1 MTLRS
6 PAWKRFRAN
15 RRGWWSLW
23 IFVALYAASL
33 CAGLFCRSPHE
44 VFPASVL
51 DPHLRPAVVS
61 AGHYPVAAVEVAP
74 PSVSLRSPAP
84 PAGEPEGDPD
94 PGAESAESAE
104 AEAAKAEAEK
114 AKAEA
119 AALKDRLL
127 RLQADF
133 DNFRKRQARDRAEWI
148 QQSNA
153 DLLEELLPVLD
164 QTDAAI
170 ASVSKDSSEA
180 AKPFREGFELVR
192 RSFLNAVAK
201 FGLKPVEG
209 VVGKPLDTATSEAI
223 TIMRTG
229 QTAPGCVVYETRKGY
244 SLNGKVLRAAQVVV
258 EDEAEEP
265 APEAEKPAEEPA
277 PAEPAGNQEA

>member
-1 MTLRS
+1 MNED
-6 PAWKRFRAN
+6 PATEAEKPETPVT
-15 RRGWWSLW
+15 G
-23 IFVALYAASL
+23 
-33 CAGLFCRSPHE
+33 
-44 VFPASVL
+44 PATPSE
-51 DPHLRPAVVS
+51 PAVET
-61 AGHYPVAAVEVAP
+61 PPEPPAAEPAVP
-74 PSVSLRSPAP
+74 DPAP
-84 PAGEPEGDPD
+84 ADPEAAPADPEA
-94 PGAESAESAE
+94 GAEQAE
-104 AEAAKAEAEK
+104 AENAEADAAKAEADK

-170 ASVSKDSSEA
+170 APVSKDSSEA

-192 RSFLNAVAK
+192 RTFLNAVGK

-229 QTAPGCVVYETRKGY
+229 QAEPGCVVYETRRGY
-244 SLNGKVLRAAQVVV
+244 VLNGKVLRAAQVVV
-258 EDEAEEP
+258 EDEAEAP
-265 APEAEKPAEEPA
+265 APAAEPA
-277 PAEPAGNQEA
+277 PAEAAAEPAAEPAGNEEA

>member
-1 MTLRS
+1 METKILTVSRIDGDY
-6 PAWKRFRAN
+6 AWLT
-15 RRGWWSLW
+15 S
-23 IFVALYAASL
+23 
-33 CAGLFCRSPHE
+33 
-44 VFPASVL
+44 
-51 DPHLRPAVVS
+51 
-61 AGHYPVAAVEVAP
+61 
-74 PSVSLRSPAP
+74 
-84 PAGEPEGDPD
+84 GE
-94 PGAESAESAE
+94 PGAEPAERPSAEADDAKAE
-104 AEAAKAEAEK
+104 AEAAKAEADK

-133 DNFRKRQARDRAEWI
+133 DNFRKRQARERAEWI

-201 FGLKPVEG
+201 FGLKPVARRS
-209 VVGKPLDTATSEAI
+209 PS
-223 TIMRTG
+223 
-229 QTAPGCVVYETRKGY
+229 
-244 SLNGKVLRAAQVVV
+244 
-258 EDEAEEP
+258 
-265 APEAEKPAEEPA
+265 
-277 PAEPAGNQEA
+277 

>member
-1 MTLRS
+1 MNEDPATS
-6 PAWKRFRAN
+6 PEDTAP
-15 RRGWWSLW
+15 
-23 IFVALYAASL
+23 AAGVPPPEPAP
-33 CAGLFCRSPHE
+33 AGT
-44 VFPASVL
+44 
-51 DPHLRPAVVS
+51 
-61 AGHYPVAAVEVAP
+61 AGET
-74 PSVSLRSPAP
+74 PSGSLRSPAP
-84 PAGEPEGDPD
+84 PEGEPEGDPE
-94 PGAESAESAE
+94 PGAESAENGAAE
-104 AEAAKAEAEK
+104 AEAAKAEADK

-133 DNFRKRQARDRAEWI
+133 DNFRKRQARERAEWI

-277 PAEPAGNQEA
+277 PAGQEA

>member
-1 MTLRS
+1 ML
-6 PAWKRFRAN
+6 
-15 RRGWWSLW
+15 
-23 IFVALYAASL
+23 
-33 CAGLFCRSPHE
+33 
-44 VFPASVL
+44 
-51 DPHLRPAVVS
+51 VS
-61 AGHYPVAAVEVAP
+61 AAPEPLFESRMNEDPATEKKEPAPAPAAPAP
-74 PSVSLRSPAP
+74 DPSGEPPAP
-84 PAGEPEGDPD
+84 PAAAPAAPEPAPAAPEPAPAAPEAGV
-94 PGAESAESAE
+94 ESAEHRSAE
-104 AEAAKAEAEK
+104 EAEK

-180 AKPFREGFELVR
+180 AKPFRDGFELVR
-192 RSFLNAVAK
+192 RTFLNAVAK

-229 QTAPGCVVYETRKGY
+229 QTEPGCVVYETRRGY
-244 SLNGKVLRAAQVVV
+244 VLNGKVLRAAQVVV
-258 EDEAEEP
+258 EDEAEAP
-265 APEAEKPAEEPA
+265 APAAEPA
-277 PAEPAGNQEA
+277 PAEAEAPAAEPAGNEEA

>member
-1 MTLRS
+1 MNEDPATS
-6 PAWKRFRAN
+6 PEDTAP
-15 RRGWWSLW
+15 
-23 IFVALYAASL
+23 AAGVPPPEPAP
-33 CAGLFCRSPHE
+33 AGT
-44 VFPASVL
+44 
-51 DPHLRPAVVS
+51 
-61 AGHYPVAAVEVAP
+61 AGET
-74 PSVSLRSPAP
+74 PSGSLRSPAP
-84 PAGEPEGDPD
+84 PEGEPEGDPE
-94 PGAESAESAE
+94 PGAESAENGAAE
-104 AEAAKAEAEK
+104 AEAAKAEADK

-133 DNFRKRQARDRAEWI
+133 DNFRKRQARERAEWI

-265 APEAEKPAEEPA
+265 APEAETPAEEPA

>member
-1 MTLRS
+1 MNED
-6 PAWKRFRAN
+6 PATEPERQD
-15 RRGWWSLW
+15 
-23 IFVALYAASL
+23 VPPPEAA
-33 CAGLFCRSPHE
+33 PE
-44 VFPASVL
+44 PPAA
-51 DPHLRPAVVS
+51 D
-61 AGHYPVAAVEVAP
+61 
-74 PSVSLRSPAP
+74 PAP
-84 PAGEPEGDPD
+84 AAPGPAPADPA
-94 PGAESAESAE
+94 PGVESAEHRSAE
-104 AEAAKAEAEK
+104 AEAAKAEADK

-133 DNFRKRQARDRAEWI
+133 DNYRKRQARDRAEWI

-277 PAEPAGNQEA
+277 PAGQEA

>member
-1 MTLRS
+1 ML
-6 PAWKRFRAN
+6 
-15 RRGWWSLW
+15 
-23 IFVALYAASL
+23 
-33 CAGLFCRSPHE
+33 
-44 VFPASVL
+44 
-51 DPHLRPAVVS
+51 VS
-61 AGHYPVAAVEVAP
+61 AAP
-74 PSVSLRSPAP
+74 EPLFESRMNEDPATEKKEPEPAP
-84 PAGEPEGDPD
+84 PPSEPAAASREAGSAPESSAS
-94 PGAESAESAE
+94 GAESADPKAEPAAPEPSSAAPDAAPADSEPSPADPEAGVESAE
-104 AEAAKAEAEK
+104 HRSAEADAAKAEAEK

-180 AKPFREGFELVR
+180 AKPFRDGFELVR
-192 RSFLNAVAK
+192 RTFLNAVAK

-229 QTAPGCVVYETRKGY
+229 QTEPGCVVYETRKGY
-244 SLNGKVLRAAQVVV
+244 VLNGKVLRAAQVVV
-258 EDEAEEP
+258 EDEAEMPAPAAEP
-265 APEAEKPAEEPA
+265 APAEAASEP

>member
-1 MTLRS
+1 MNED
-6 PAWKRFRAN
+6 PATEPERQD
-15 RRGWWSLW
+15 
-23 IFVALYAASL
+23 VPPPEAA
-33 CAGLFCRSPHE
+33 PE
-44 VFPASVL
+44 PPAA
-51 DPHLRPAVVS
+51 D
-61 AGHYPVAAVEVAP
+61 
-74 PSVSLRSPAP
+74 PAP
-84 PAGEPEGDPD
+84 AAPGPAPADPEPAPADPA
-94 PGAESAESAE
+94 PGVESAEHRSAE
-104 AEAAKAEAEK
+104 AEAAKAEADK

-265 APEAEKPAEEPA
+265 APRPAPEAEKPAEEPA

>member
-1 MTLRS
+1 MNEDPATSPEDTAPAAGVPPPEPAPAGTAGETLS
-6 PAWKRFRAN
+6 
-15 RRGWWSLW
+15 G
-23 IFVALYAASL
+23 
-33 CAGLFCRSPHE
+33 
-44 VFPASVL
+44 
-51 DPHLRPAVVS
+51 
-61 AGHYPVAAVEVAP
+61 
-74 PSVSLRSPAP
+74 SLRSPAP
-84 PAGEPEGDPD
+84 PEGEPEGDPE
-94 PGAESAESAE
+94 PGAESAENGAAE
-104 AEAAKAEAEK
+104 AEAAKAEADK

-133 DNFRKRQARDRAEWI
+133 DNFRKRQARERAEWI

-201 FGLKPVEG
+201 VGLKPVEG

>member
-1 MTLRS
+1 MNED
-6 PAWKRFRAN
+6 PATEPERQD
-15 RRGWWSLW
+15 
-23 IFVALYAASL
+23 VPPPEAA
-33 CAGLFCRSPHE
+33 PE
-44 VFPASVL
+44 PPAA
-51 DPHLRPAVVS
+51 D
-61 AGHYPVAAVEVAP
+61 
-74 PSVSLRSPAP
+74 PAP
-84 PAGEPEGDPD
+84 AAPGPAPADPEPAPADPA
-94 PGAESAESAE
+94 PGVESAEHRSAE
-104 AEAAKAEAEK
+104 AEAAKAEADK

-133 DNFRKRQARDRAEWI
+133 DNFRKRQARERAEWI

-265 APEAEKPAEEPA
+265 APRPAPEAEKPAEEPA
-277 PAEPAGNQEA
+277 PAGQEA

>member
-1 MTLRS
+1 MNEDPATS
-6 PAWKRFRAN
+6 PEDTAP
-15 RRGWWSLW
+15 
-23 IFVALYAASL
+23 AAGVPPPEPAP
-33 CAGLFCRSPHE
+33 AGT
-44 VFPASVL
+44 
-51 DPHLRPAVVS
+51 
-61 AGHYPVAAVEVAP
+61 AGET
-74 PSVSLRSPAP
+74 PSGSLRSPAP
-84 PAGEPEGDPD
+84 PEGEPEGDPE
-94 PGAESAESAE
+94 PGAESAENGAAE
-104 AEAAKAEAEK
+104 TEAAKAEADK

-133 DNFRKRQARDRAEWI
+133 DNFRKRQARERAEWI

>member
-1 MTLRS
+1 MNED
-6 PAWKRFRAN
+6 PATENKEPE
-15 RRGWWSLW
+15 
-23 IFVALYAASL
+23 AAQ
-33 CAGLFCRSPHE
+33 A
-44 VFPASVL
+44 
-51 DPHLRPAVVS
+51 
-61 AGHYPVAAVEVAP
+61 
-74 PSVSLRSPAP
+74 AP
-84 PAGEPEGDPD
+84 PAAEPAAAEPAEAAPSNPEAAPADPEA
-94 PGAESAESAE
+94 GAEPAEHRSDE
-104 AEAAKAEAEK
+104 ADAAKAEAEK

-133 DNFRKRQARDRAEWI
+133 DNFRKRQARDRADWI

-180 AKPFREGFELVR
+180 AKPFRDGFELVR
-192 RSFLNAVAK
+192 RTFLNAVAK

-223 TIMRTG
+223 TKIFSE
-229 QTAPGCVVYETRKGY
+229 ET
-244 SLNGKVLRAAQVVV
+244 LL
-258 EDEAEEP
+258 P
-265 APEAEKPAEEPA
+265 
-277 PAEPAGNQEA
+277 

>member
-1 MTLRS
+1 MNEDPATS
-6 PAWKRFRAN
+6 PEDTAPAT
-15 RRGWWSLW
+15 G
-23 IFVALYAASL
+23 VPPPEPAP
-33 CAGLFCRSPHE
+33 AGT
-44 VFPASVL
+44 
-51 DPHLRPAVVS
+51 
-61 AGHYPVAAVEVAP
+61 AGET
-74 PSVSLRSPAP
+74 PSGSLRSPAP
-84 PAGEPEGDPD
+84 PGGESEGDPD
-94 PGAESAESAE
+94 PEAESAESAE

-209 VVGKPLDTATSEAI
+209 VVGKPLDTAMSEAI

>member
-1 MTLRS
+1 MNED
-6 PAWKRFRAN
+6 PATEPERQD
-15 RRGWWSLW
+15 
-23 IFVALYAASL
+23 VPPPEAA
-33 CAGLFCRSPHE
+33 PE
-44 VFPASVL
+44 PPAA
-51 DPHLRPAVVS
+51 D
-61 AGHYPVAAVEVAP
+61 
-74 PSVSLRSPAP
+74 PAP
-84 PAGEPEGDPD
+84 AAPGPAPADPEPAPADPA
-94 PGAESAESAE
+94 PGAEPAERPSAE
-104 AEAAKAEAEK
+104 AEAAKAEADK

-265 APEAEKPAEEPA
+265 APRPAPEAEKPAEEPA

>member
-1 MTLRS
+1 MNEDPATS
-6 PAWKRFRAN
+6 PENTAP
-15 RRGWWSLW
+15 
-23 IFVALYAASL
+23 AA
-33 CAGLFCRSPHE
+33 G
-44 VFPASVL
+44 V
-51 DPHLRPAVVS
+51 
-61 AGHYPVAAVEVAP
+61 P
-74 PSVSLRSPAP
+74 PPEPAP
-84 PAGEPEGDPD
+84 AESAPEAEAPAAPDSASTGSEAAAADPD
-94 PGAESAESAE
+94 PAPAAPEAGAESAEHRSAE
-104 AEAAKAEAEK
+104 ADAAKAEADK

-229 QTAPGCVVYETRKGY
+229 QAAPGCVVYETRKGY

-258 EDEAEEP
+258 EDEADEP
-265 APEAEKPAEEPA
+265 APAAAPEAEKAAEGAA
-277 PAEPAGNQEA
+277 PAGQEA

>member
-1 MTLRS
+1 MNEDPATS
-6 PAWKRFRAN
+6 PEDTAP
-15 RRGWWSLW
+15 
-23 IFVALYAASL
+23 AAGVPPPEPAPVGT
-33 CAGLFCRSPHE
+33 AGE
-44 VFPASVL
+44 T
-51 DPHLRPAVVS
+51 
-61 AGHYPVAAVEVAP
+61 
-74 PSVSLRSPAP
+74 PSGSLRSPAP
-84 PAGEPEGDPD
+84 PEGEPEGDPE
-94 PGAESAESAE
+94 PGAESAENGAAE
-104 AEAAKAEAEK
+104 AEAAKAEADK

-133 DNFRKRQARDRAEWI
+133 DNFRKRQARERAEWI

-265 APEAEKPAEEPA
+265 APEAETPAKEPA

>member
-1 MTLRS
+1 MNEDPATS
-6 PAWKRFRAN
+6 PEDTAP
-15 RRGWWSLW
+15 
-23 IFVALYAASL
+23 AAGVPPPEPAP
-33 CAGLFCRSPHE
+33 AGT
-44 VFPASVL
+44 
-51 DPHLRPAVVS
+51 
-61 AGHYPVAAVEVAP
+61 AGET
-74 PSVSLRSPAP
+74 PSGSLRSPAP
-84 PAGEPEGDPD
+84 PEGEPEGDPE
-94 PGAESAESAE
+94 PGAESAENGAAE
-104 AEAAKAEAEK
+104 AEAAKAEADK

-127 RLQADF
+127 HLQADF
-133 DNFRKRQARDRAEWI
+133 DNFRKRQARERAEWI

-265 APEAEKPAEEPA
+265 APEAETPAEEPA

>member
-1 MTLRS
+1 MNEYPATS
-6 PAWKRFRAN
+6 PEDTAP
-15 RRGWWSLW
+15 
-23 IFVALYAASL
+23 AAGVPPPEPAP
-33 CAGLFCRSPHE
+33 AGT
-44 VFPASVL
+44 
-51 DPHLRPAVVS
+51 
-61 AGHYPVAAVEVAP
+61 AGET
-74 PSVSLRSPAP
+74 PSGSLRSPAP
-84 PAGEPEGDPD
+84 PEGEPEGDPE
-94 PGAESAESAE
+94 PGAESAENGAAE
-104 AEAAKAEAEK
+104 AEAAKAEADK

>member
-1 MTLRS
+1 MNED
-6 PAWKRFRAN
+6 PATEPERQD
-15 RRGWWSLW
+15 
-23 IFVALYAASL
+23 VPPPEAA
-33 CAGLFCRSPHE
+33 PE
-44 VFPASVL
+44 PPAA
-51 DPHLRPAVVS
+51 D
-61 AGHYPVAAVEVAP
+61 
-74 PSVSLRSPAP
+74 PAP
-84 PAGEPEGDPD
+84 AAPGPAPADPEPAPADPA
-94 PGAESAESAE
+94 PGVESAEHRSAE
-104 AEAAKAEAEK
+104 AEAAKAEADK

-170 ASVSKDSSEA
+170 ASVSKDSSDA

-265 APEAEKPAEEPA
+265 APRPAPEAEKPAEEPA
-277 PAEPAGNQEA
+277 PAGQEA

>member
-1 MTLRS
+1 MNEDPATS
-6 PAWKRFRAN
+6 PEDTAP
-15 RRGWWSLW
+15 
-23 IFVALYAASL
+23 AAGVPPPEPAP
-33 CAGLFCRSPHE
+33 AGT
-44 VFPASVL
+44 
-51 DPHLRPAVVS
+51 
-61 AGHYPVAAVEVAP
+61 AGET
-74 PSVSLRSPAP
+74 PSGSLRSPAP
-84 PAGEPEGDPD
+84 PEGEPKGDPE
-94 PGAESAESAE
+94 PGAESAENGAAE
-104 AEAAKAEAEK
+104 AEAAKAEADK

-133 DNFRKRQARDRAEWI
+133 DNFRKRQARERAEWI

>member
-1 MTLRS
+1 MNED
-6 PAWKRFRAN
+6 PATEPERQD
-15 RRGWWSLW
+15 
-23 IFVALYAASL
+23 VPPPEAA
-33 CAGLFCRSPHE
+33 PE
-44 VFPASVL
+44 PPAA
-51 DPHLRPAVVS
+51 D
-61 AGHYPVAAVEVAP
+61 
-74 PSVSLRSPAP
+74 PAP
-84 PAGEPEGDPD
+84 AAPEAAPAAPEPAPADPA
-94 PGAESAESAE
+94 PGVESAEHRSAE
-104 AEAAKAEAEK
+104 EEAAKAAAEK
-114 AKAEA
+114 AAAEA

-133 DNFRKRQARDRAEWI
+133 DNFRKRQARERAEWI

-170 ASVSKDSSEA
+170 ASVSKDSSDA

-265 APEAEKPAEEPA
+265 APRPAPEAEKPAEEPA
-277 PAEPAGNQEA
+277 PAGQEA

>member
-1 MTLRS
+1 MNEDPDTENKEPE
-6 PAWKRFRAN
+6 PAQ
-15 RRGWWSLW
+15 
-23 IFVALYAASL
+23 AAPEAAAAEP
-33 CAGLFCRSPHE
+33 AGEAPE
-44 VFPASVL
+44 PTAAEPEPAAPEPASAA
-51 DPHLRPAVVS
+51 PEPA
-61 AGHYPVAAVEVAP
+61 PAAPEAA
-74 PSVSLRSPAP
+74 SPAP
-84 PAGEPEGDPD
+84 EPGV
-94 PGAESAESAE
+94 ESAEHRSAE
-104 AEAAKAEAEK
+104 LEAEAEK

-192 RSFLNAVAK
+192 RTFLNAVGK

-229 QTAPGCVVYETRKGY
+229 QAEPGCVVYETRKGY

-258 EDEAEEP
+258 EDEAE
-265 APEAEKPAEEPA
+265 APA
-277 PAEPAGNQEA
+277 PAAAPAEAAAEPPAGPAGNEEA

>member
-1 MTLRS
+1 MNEDPATS
-6 PAWKRFRAN
+6 PENTAP
-15 RRGWWSLW
+15 
-23 IFVALYAASL
+23 AA
-33 CAGLFCRSPHE
+33 G
-44 VFPASVL
+44 V
-51 DPHLRPAVVS
+51 
-61 AGHYPVAAVEVAP
+61 P
-74 PSVSLRSPAP
+74 PPEPAP
-84 PAGEPEGDPD
+84 AGTAPEEATPAAAPAPEAEAPAAEPTPEAEAPAADPEA
-94 PGAESAESAE
+94 GVESAEHRSAE
-104 AEAAKAEAEK
+104 ADAAKAEADK

-192 RSFLNAVAK
+192 RTFLNAVAK

-229 QTAPGCVVYETRKGY
+229 QTEPGCVVYETRRGY
-244 SLNGKVLRAAQVVV
+244 VLNGKVLRAAQVVV
-258 EDEAEEP
+258 EDEAEAP
-265 APEAEKPAEEPA
+265 APAAEPA
-277 PAEPAGNQEA
+277 PAEPAEPAAGNEEA

>member
-1 MTLRS
+1 MNED
-6 PAWKRFRAN
+6 PATASKEPEPPEATPAPAN
-15 RRGWWSLW
+15 REAGS
-23 IFVALYAASL
+23 VPEAS
-33 CAGLFCRSPHE
+33 
-44 VFPASVL
+44 ASG
-51 DPHLRPAVVS
+51 S
-61 AGHYPVAAVEVAP
+61 A
-74 PSVSLRSPAP
+74 PAP
-84 PAGEPEGDPD
+84 EPPAADPEPD
-94 PGAESAESAE
+94 PGAEPAERPSAEADDAKAE
-104 AEAAKAEAEK
+104 AEAAKAEADK

-258 EDEAEEP
+258 EDEADEPAPAAAP

-277 PAEPAGNQEA
+277 PAGQEA

>member
-1 MTLRS
+1 MNED
-6 PAWKRFRAN
+6 PATEPERQD
-15 RRGWWSLW
+15 
-23 IFVALYAASL
+23 VPPPEAA
-33 CAGLFCRSPHE
+33 PE
-44 VFPASVL
+44 PPAA
-51 DPHLRPAVVS
+51 D
-61 AGHYPVAAVEVAP
+61 
-74 PSVSLRSPAP
+74 PAP
-84 PAGEPEGDPD
+84 AAPGPAPADPEPAPADPA
-94 PGAESAESAE
+94 PGVESAEHRSAE
-104 AEAAKAEAEK
+104 AEAAKAEADK

-133 DNFRKRQARDRAEWI
+133 DNFRKRQARERAEWI

-170 ASVSKDSSEA
+170 ASVSKDSSDA

-265 APEAEKPAEEPA
+265 APRPAPEAEKPAEEPA
-277 PAEPAGNQEA
+277 PAGQEA

>member
-1 MTLRS
+1 MNED
-6 PAWKRFRAN
+6 PATEPERQDAPPP
-15 RRGWWSLW
+15 
-23 IFVALYAASL
+23 AAAPEPPEAEPAPAAPEAASAAPEAASAAPEAASAAPEAASAAPEAASAAPE
-33 CAGLFCRSPHE
+33 AG
-44 VFPASVL
+44 V
-51 DPHLRPAVVS
+51 
-61 AGHYPVAAVEVAP
+61 
-74 PSVSLRSPAP
+74 
-84 PAGEPEGDPD
+84 
-94 PGAESAESAE
+94 ESAEHRSAE
-104 AEAAKAEAEK
+104 LEAEAEK

-192 RSFLNAVAK
+192 RTFLNAVGK

-229 QTAPGCVVYETRKGY
+229 QAEPGCVVYETRKGY

-258 EDEAEEP
+258 EDEAE
-265 APEAEKPAEEPA
+265 APA
-277 PAEPAGNQEA
+277 PAAAPAEAAAEPPAGPAGNEEA

>member
-1 MTLRS
+1 MNEDPATS
-6 PAWKRFRAN
+6 PEDTAP
-15 RRGWWSLW
+15 
-23 IFVALYAASL
+23 AAGVPPTEPAP
-33 CAGLFCRSPHE
+33 AGT
-44 VFPASVL
+44 
-51 DPHLRPAVVS
+51 
-61 AGHYPVAAVEVAP
+61 AGET
-74 PSVSLRSPAP
+74 PSGSLRSPAP
-84 PAGEPEGDPD
+84 PEGEPEGDPE
-94 PGAESAESAE
+94 PGAESAENGAAE
-104 AEAAKAEAEK
+104 AEAAKAEADK

-133 DNFRKRQARDRAEWI
+133 DNFRKRQARERAEWI

-265 APEAEKPAEEPA
+265 APEAETSAEEPA
-277 PAEPAGNQEA
+277 PAEPARNQEA

>member
-1 MTLRS
+1 MNEDPATS
-6 PAWKRFRAN
+6 PEDTAP
-15 RRGWWSLW
+15 
-23 IFVALYAASL
+23 AAGVPSPDPAPAET
-33 CAGLFCRSPHE
+33 AGE
-44 VFPASVL
+44 
-51 DPHLRPAVVS
+51 
-61 AGHYPVAAVEVAP
+61 P
-74 PSVSLRSPAP
+74 PSDSLRSPAP
-84 PAGEPEGDPD
+84 PTGEPEGDPE
-94 PGAESAESAE
+94 PGAEPAERPSAKADDAKAES
-104 AEAAKAEAEK
+104 EAAKAEADK

-133 DNFRKRQARDRAEWI
+133 DNFRKRQARERAEWI

-180 AKPFREGFELVR
+180 AKPFRDGFELVR

-265 APEAEKPAEEPA
+265 APRPAPEAEKPAEEPA

>member
-1 MTLRS
+1 MNEDPATS
-6 PAWKRFRAN
+6 PENTAP
-15 RRGWWSLW
+15 
-23 IFVALYAASL
+23 AA
-33 CAGLFCRSPHE
+33 G
-44 VFPASVL
+44 V
-51 DPHLRPAVVS
+51 
-61 AGHYPVAAVEVAP
+61 P
-74 PSVSLRSPAP
+74 PPEPAP
-84 PAGEPEGDPD
+84 AESAPEAEAPAAPDSASTGSEAAAADPD
-94 PGAESAESAE
+94 PAPAAPEAGAESAEHRSAE
-104 AEAAKAEAEK
+104 ADAAKAEADK

-192 RSFLNAVAK
+192 RTFLNAVAK

-223 TIMRTG
+223 TIMKTG
-229 QTAPGCVVYETRKGY
+229 QAAPGCVVYETRKGY

-258 EDEAEEP
+258 EDEADEP
-265 APEAEKPAEEPA
+265 APAAAPASGAEKPAEESA
-277 PAEPAGNQEA
+277 PAGQEA

>member
-1 MTLRS
+1 MNED
-6 PAWKRFRAN
+6 PATEMKEPEPAQ
-15 RRGWWSLW
+15 
-23 IFVALYAASL
+23 AAPEAAAEP
-33 CAGLFCRSPHE
+33 AGE
-44 VFPASVL
+44 T
-51 DPHLRPAVVS
+51 
-61 AGHYPVAAVEVAP
+61 
-74 PSVSLRSPAP
+74 PAP
-84 PAGEPEGDPD
+84 PAAEP
-94 PGAESAESAE
+94 AAESAE
-104 AEAAKAEAEK
+104 AASAEPEAAPANPEAAPANPEAASAGPEAGVESAEHRSAEADAAKAEAEK

-180 AKPFREGFELVR
+180 AKPFRDGFELVR
-192 RSFLNAVAK
+192 RTFLNAVGK

-229 QTAPGCVVYETRKGY
+229 QTEPGCVVYETRRGY
-244 SLNGKVLRAAQVVV
+244 VLNGKVLRAAQVVV
-258 EDEAEEP
+258 EDEAEAPAPAAEP
-265 APEAEKPAEEPA
+265 APAEAEAPA
-277 PAEPAGNQEA
+277 AEPAGNQEA

>member
-1 MTLRS
+1 MNED
-6 PAWKRFRAN
+6 PATEPERQD
-15 RRGWWSLW
+15 
-23 IFVALYAASL
+23 VPPPEAA
-33 CAGLFCRSPHE
+33 PE
-44 VFPASVL
+44 PPAA
-51 DPHLRPAVVS
+51 D
-61 AGHYPVAAVEVAP
+61 
-74 PSVSLRSPAP
+74 PAP
-84 PAGEPEGDPD
+84 AAPGPAPADPAPAPAD
-94 PGAESAESAE
+94 PAPGVESAEHRSAE
-104 AEAAKAEAEK
+104 AEAAKAEADK

-133 DNFRKRQARDRAEWI
+133 DNYRKRQARDRAEWI

-192 RSFLNAVAK
+192 RSFLNAVGK

-244 SLNGKVLRAAQVVV
+244 SLNGRVLRAAQVVV

-277 PAEPAGNQEA
+277 PAGQEA

>member
-1 MTLRS
+1 MNEDSATS
-6 PAWKRFRAN
+6 PENAEP
-15 RRGWWSLW
+15 
-23 IFVALYAASL
+23 AAGVPPPEP
-33 CAGLFCRSPHE
+33 APAE
-44 VFPASVL
+44 TAPEEAAPAAAEPATEAEDPAADPEPASA
-51 DPHLRPAVVS
+51 DPE
-61 AGHYPVAAVEVAP
+61 AGVK
-74 PSVSLRSPAP
+74 
-84 PAGEPEGDPD
+84 
-94 PGAESAESAE
+94 SAEHRSAE
-104 AEAAKAEAEK
+104 AEAAKAEADK

-133 DNFRKRQARDRAEWI
+133 DNFRKRQARDRADWI

-192 RSFLNAVAK
+192 RTFLNAVAK

-223 TIMRTG
+223 TIMKTG
-229 QTAPGCVVYETRKGY
+229 QAAPGCVVYETRKGY

-258 EDEAEEP
+258 EDEADEP
-265 APEAEKPAEEPA
+265 APASGAEKPAEGPA
-277 PAEPAGNQEA
+277 PAGQEA

>member
-1 MTLRS
+1 MNEDPATS
-6 PAWKRFRAN
+6 PENTAP
-15 RRGWWSLW
+15 
-23 IFVALYAASL
+23 AA
-33 CAGLFCRSPHE
+33 G
-44 VFPASVL
+44 V
-51 DPHLRPAVVS
+51 
-61 AGHYPVAAVEVAP
+61 P
-74 PSVSLRSPAP
+74 PPEPAP
-84 PAGEPEGDPD
+84 
-94 PGAESAESAE
+94 AESAPEAEAPAAPDSESTGSETASADPDSAPAAPEPGVESAEHRSAE
-104 AEAAKAEAEK
+104 AEKAEDQAAKAEADK

-133 DNFRKRQARDRAEWI
+133 DNFRKRQARERAEWI

-170 ASVSKDSSEA
+170 ASVSKDESEA

-192 RSFLNAVAK
+192 RTFLNAVAK

-223 TIMRTG
+223 TIMKTG
-229 QTAPGCVVYETRKGY
+229 QAAPGCVVYETRKGY
-244 SLNGKVLRAAQVVV
+244 ALNGKVLRAAQVVV
-258 EDEAEEP
+258 EDEADEP
-265 APEAEKPAEEPA
+265 APASGAEKPAEWPA
-277 PAEPAGNQEA
+277 PAGQEA

>member
-1 MTLRS
+1 MNED
-6 PAWKRFRAN
+6 PATEPERQD
-15 RRGWWSLW
+15 
-23 IFVALYAASL
+23 VPPPEAA
-33 CAGLFCRSPHE
+33 PE
-44 VFPASVL
+44 PPAA
-51 DPHLRPAVVS
+51 D
-61 AGHYPVAAVEVAP
+61 
-74 PSVSLRSPAP
+74 PAP
-84 PAGEPEGDPD
+84 AAPGPAPADPEPAPADPA
-94 PGAESAESAE
+94 PGVESAEHRSAE
-104 AEAAKAEAEK
+104 AEAAKAEADK

-133 DNFRKRQARDRAEWI
+133 DNFRKRQARERAEWI

-153 DLLEELLPVLD
+153 DLLEELLQVLD

-170 ASVSKDSSEA
+170 ASVSKDSSDA

-265 APEAEKPAEEPA
+265 APRPAPEAEKPAEEPA
-277 PAEPAGNQEA
+277 PAGQEA

>member
-1 MTLRS
+1 MNEDPATS
-6 PAWKRFRAN
+6 PEDTAP
-15 RRGWWSLW
+15 
-23 IFVALYAASL
+23 AAGVPPPEPAP
-33 CAGLFCRSPHE
+33 AG
-44 VFPASVL
+44 A
-51 DPHLRPAVVS
+51 
-61 AGHYPVAAVEVAP
+61 AGET
-74 PSVSLRSPAP
+74 PSGSLRSPAP
-84 PAGEPEGDPD
+84 PEGEPEGDPE
-94 PGAESAESAE
+94 PGAESAENGAAE
-104 AEAAKAEAEK
+104 AEAAKAEADK

-133 DNFRKRQARDRAEWI
+133 DNFRKRQARERAEWI

-265 APEAEKPAEEPA
+265 APEAEKPAEEPS

>member
-1 MTLRS
+1 MNEDPATS
-6 PAWKRFRAN
+6 PEDTAP
-15 RRGWWSLW
+15 
-23 IFVALYAASL
+23 AAGVPPPDPAPAET
-33 CAGLFCRSPHE
+33 AGE
-44 VFPASVL
+44 T
-51 DPHLRPAVVS
+51 
-61 AGHYPVAAVEVAP
+61 
-74 PSVSLRSPAP
+74 PSDSLRSPAP
-84 PAGEPEGDPD
+84 PTGEPDGGPATEAEPPAAAPEPD
-94 PGAESAESAE
+94 PGAEPAERPSAKTEAAKAE
-104 AEAAKAEAEK
+104 AEAAKAEADK

>member
-1 MTLRS
+1 MNEDPATS
-6 PAWKRFRAN
+6 PENTAP
-15 RRGWWSLW
+15 
-23 IFVALYAASL
+23 AA
-33 CAGLFCRSPHE
+33 G
-44 VFPASVL
+44 V
-51 DPHLRPAVVS
+51 
-61 AGHYPVAAVEVAP
+61 P
-74 PSVSLRSPAP
+74 PPEPAP
-84 PAGEPEGDPD
+84 AESAPEAEAPAAPDSESTGSETASADPD
-94 PGAESAESAE
+94 PAPAAPEPGVESAEHRAAE
-104 AEAAKAEAEK
+104 AEKAEEQAAKAEVDK

-133 DNFRKRQARDRAEWI
+133 DNFRKRQARERAEWI

-229 QTAPGCVVYETRKGY
+229 QAAPGCVVYETRKGY

-258 EDEAEEP
+258 EDEAEAPAHAAEP
-265 APEAEKPAEEPA
+265 AAAAAEP